1 MRISVSLLVVSLNT
15 NTVDIAIEGY
25 GNRVAQKY
33 QGSGAG
39 SRRPAHNNEKGET
52 AMITYLYWIFV
63 ALLVGAAVF
72 GIGIKGNRW
81 KPAAAVSVVIL
92 LVGWSA
98 YYFGLEQVF
107 VKRYGGVMTISVPD
121 GYYHIAATWKDD
133 HLWVENY
140 DPQTNSCIFSEY
152 SKGNM
157 LQGRVT
163 IRNCNPLMRK

>member
-1 MRISVSLLVVSLNT
+1 
-15 NTVDIAIEGY
+15 
-25 GNRVAQKY
+25 
-33 QGSGAG
+33 
-39 SRRPAHNNEKGET
+39 
-52 AMITYLYWIFV
+52 MITYLYWIFV
-63 ALLVGAAVF
+63 ALLMGAAVF

-81 KPAAAVSVVIL
+81 KPAAIVSAVIL
-92 LVGWSA
+92 LASWSA

-107 VKRYGGVMTISVPD
+107 VKRYGGVMTISVPE
-121 GYYHIAATWKDD
+121 GYYHITATWKDD

-163 IRNCNPLMRK
+163 IRNCNPLIRK